1 MQVIKRERACNECR
15 LLRAFCLIYV
25 NNIATSDEIGIRH
38 SLHEKQR
45 RQATKRLMSP
55 VRECVKRII
64 VADDVRSIMVKKKDI
79 KWSASNSKYLL

>member
-1 MQVIKRERACNECR
+1 MPFIKSI
-15 LLRAFCLIYV
+15 LLDICQH
-25 NNIATSDEIGIRH
+25 IATSDEIGIRH

-64 VADDVRSIMVKKKDI
+64 VADDVRSIMVKKKGI
-79 KWSASNSKYLL
+79 KWRASNSKYL